1 MELPARDILPLI
13 LRHRDLEVD
22 DKNMGLT
29 FRFFSQMLNVI
40 SIINAGTVAGDLTMS
55 NEIGSNF

>member
-1 MELPARDILPLI
+1 MFTQ
-13 LRHRDLEVD
+13 HRTY

-40 SIINAGTVAGDLTMS
+40 SIINAGTVASDLTMS